1 MAPAPPSQES
11 LLNATPMLRRK
22 RKSSTD
28 LRPEVMMTMVM
39 KMKKARVMKKKQTMA
54 TMVMRKRKLKS
65 GLLRISY
72 NQVFK
77 VTGSSVRVRSSVK
90 STTMSNLTTS

>member
-1 MAPAPPSQES
+1 
-11 LLNATPMLRRK
+11 MLRRK

-28 LRPEVMMTMVM
+28 QRPEVMMTMVT
-39 KMKKARVMKKKQTMA
+39 KTKKVRVMKKLTMA
-54 TMVMRKRKLKS
+54 TMVTKKRKWKS
-65 GLLRISY
+65 GLLRTSY

-77 VTGSSVRVRSSVK
+77 VTGSSVRVKSSVK